1 MTFEYKMEE
10 PNITESLEELQNL
23 LIVLE
28 ENHKVESA
36 KDESNQDYISDLET
50 QIAAKELSMKL
61 LEELTIEV
69 FFGRSTIYRIQNRLR
84 RS

>member
-23 LIVLE
+23 LVVLE

-36 KDESNQDYISDLET
+36 KDSPNYDYIEDLET
-50 QIAAKELSMKL
+50 QITAKRTQYEALGG
-61 LEELTIEV
+61 T
-69 FFGRSTIYRIQNRLR
+69 YD
-84 RS
+84 

>member
-23 LIVLE
+23 LVVLE

-50 QIAAKELSMKL
+50 QIEAKRTEYEALGG
-61 LEELTIEV
+61 T
-69 FFGRSTIYRIQNRLR
+69 YD
-84 RS
+84 

>member
-50 QIAAKELSMKL
+50 QIAAKRTEYESLGG
-61 LEELTIEV
+61 T
-69 FFGRSTIYRIQNRLR
+69 YD
-84 RS
+84 

>member
-28 ENHKVESA
+28 DNHKVESA

-50 QIAAKELSMKL
+50 QIAAKRTEYEALGG
-61 LEELTIEV
+61 T
-69 FFGRSTIYRIQNRLR
+69 YD
-84 RS
+84 

>member
-50 QIAAKELSMKL
+50 QIAAKRTEYEALGG
-61 LEELTIEV
+61 T
-69 FFGRSTIYRIQNRLR
+69 YD
-84 RS
+84 